1 MPPPRATASRSTSTL
16 STDDLREVGR
26 IGRAH
31 GVHGGLYVTLITD
44 RAERVAPGARL
55 LAGSRWLTVTESRPQ
70 SRDQHFLV
78 RFEGIDDRTAAE
90 KLTNSVLMA
99 EPLPT
104 AAEGADDDS
113 LWVHDL
119 IGSRVVDRQGID
131 RGMCIAVVDN
141 PAHDIL
147 ELDSG
152 ALIPVIFVVTCRDGV
167 TTVDPPQGLFD
178 LWS

>member
-1 MPPPRATASRSTSTL
+1 M

-31 GVHGGLYVTLITD
+31 GVHGGLYVSLITD
-44 RAERVAPGARL
+44 RVERIAPGARL
-55 LAGSRWLTVTESRPQ
+55 LAGTRWLTVTESRPQ
-70 SRDQHFLV
+70 SRDLHFLV
-78 RFEGIDDRTAAE
+78 HFEGIDDRTAAE

-99 EPLPT
+99 EPLP
-104 AAEGADDDS
+104 AGDDAGGDDS

-119 IGSRVVDRQGID
+119 IGSRVVDQDGTD
-131 RGMCIAVVDN
+131 RGTCVAVIDN

-167 TTVDPPQGLFD
+167 TTVAPPPGLFD
-178 LWS
+178 LWP